1 MDAFEIGQID
11 DVIHSRVRL
20 GIMAYLM
27 AADVA
32 DFNTLK
38 AKLETTDGTVSVH
51 MRKLEDAGYVT
62 IEKTFKGRRPLTRI
76 HLTTTGRKAFRT
88 YLDVIGKLHSETIRI
103 LALPDVRTKLDNITV
118 ARITNTP
125 AEFAAIIKAETPY
138 WAKVIKEA
146 GAKLTE

>member
-1 MDAFEIGQID
+1 LSRKRLAGDFDIGKID
-11 DVIHSRVRL
+11 EVIHGRVRL

-27 AADVA
+27 AAEVA

-76 HLTTTGRKAFRT
+76 RLTTAGRRAFRS
-88 YLDVIGKLHSETIRI
+88 YLDTIGKLAG
-103 LALPDVRTKLDNITV
+103 LAD
-118 ARITNTP
+118 
-125 AEFAAIIKAETPY
+125 
-138 WAKVIKEA
+138 
-146 GAKLTE
+146 

>member
-1 MDAFEIGQID
+1 MDAFDIGKID
-11 DVIHSRVRL
+11 EVIHGRVRL

-27 AADVA
+27 AAEVA

-76 HLTTTGRKAFRT
+76 RLTPTGREAFRA
-88 YLDVIGKLHSETIRI
+88 YLDAIGKL
-103 LALPDVRTKLDNITV
+103 
-118 ARITNTP
+118 
-125 AEFAAIIKAETPY
+125 
-138 WAKVIKEA
+138 A
-146 GAKLTE
+146 GLGD